1 MVRTK
6 PGRSVRWVC
15 VVAAAVSLS
24 LVAAGCSRKVESEGT
39 GKTAS
44 RQATQKTPTPSGV
57 KGLYWSGAYRVGP
70 YRQCV
75 WDYENGLEPF
85 KNSST
90 DPNFDSTFNPQ
101 ITVSRRGLT
110 ARVVGVLA
118 DATMVRFG
126 GSLERVIEAYPY
138 LKPVAYTAV
147 HRVKPEDVSK
157 SEKARLQDPGGEVLE
172 TQVLSMPANSVMI
185 IYPVSIAAAG
195 YNTAAGNWTVQLKQR
210 AKPTNALGAFGNF
223 PFLLYT
229 TAGHALHGPIT
240 GDRTADLWG
249 LRRGKVSHG
258 CNRMEGEH
266 VIELSVLLGCSARGD
281 QGRCTAAN
289 ESVVV
294 MEEFDHFP
302 DPAIPVHQTGII
314 ADFAEIYR
322 SWVIPDVQG
331 YPRET
336 ASRLPL
342 SLSLGENVLKLEQS
356 RSKAWSQVPDELG
369 SRTQFRIDEGAARV
383 REFRSWDDRV
393 TSRSVDKRPHIG
405 ARSCRG

>member
-6 PGRSVRWVC
+6 PGRTARLVC
-15 VVAAAVSLS
+15 LVAAAVSFS
-24 LVAAGCSRKVESEGT
+24 LLAAGCSRKIENEGT
-39 GKTAS
+39 GKTAAG
-44 RQATQKTPTPSGV
+44 QAAPKASTVRGAN
-57 KGLYWSGAYRVGP
+57 GMYWSGAFRVGP
-70 YRQCV
+70 YRECV

-90 DPNFDSTFNPQ
+90 DPNIDSTFNPQ
-101 ITVSRRGLT
+101 VTVSRRGLT
-110 ARVVGVLA
+110 ARIVGVLS
-118 DATMVRFG
+118 DATMARFG
-126 GSLERVIEAYPY
+126 GSLERVVEAYPY
-138 LKPVAYTAV
+138 LTPVAYTAV
-147 HRVKPEDVSK
+147 HKVKPEDVSK
-157 SEKARLQDPGGEVLE
+157 SEKARLQNPGGEVLE
-172 TQVLSMPANSVMI
+172 TQVLRMPANSVMI

-195 YNTAAGNWTVQLKQR
+195 YNTAAGNWTVLLKQR
-210 AKPTNALGAFGNF
+210 AKPTNSIGAFGNF

-266 VIELSVLLGCSARGD
+266 VIELSVLLGCPARGD

-289 ESVVV
+289 ENVVV

-302 DPAIPVHQTGII
+302 DPAIPDHQTGII

-322 SWVIPDVQG
+322 GWVVPDVQG

-342 SLSLGENVLKLEQS
+342 SLWLGENVLKLEQS
-356 RSKAWSQVPDELG
+356 RNKAWSQVPDELG
-369 SRTQFRIDEGAARV
+369 SRTQFSIDQGAARV
-383 REFRSWDDRV
+383 REFQSWDDRV
-393 TSRSVDKRPHIG
+393 TSQSAEKRPYIG
-405 ARSCRG
+405 ARNCRG